1 MHLDTSS
8 FPAYL
13 RSLNINVPVTT
24 RGRQMIPGPP
34 APFFELA
41 LRLGLG
47 ALILDTPQNRSIL
60 ARINVPPETLAYMSR
75 RLRSRRQWR
84 AEWEA
89 LAGPHL
95 AAADEAVARD
105 DRENA
110 VREIKAALALLGVA
124 YSGDG
129 YYIHMPMRERREAL
143 PTFQRLYTMLN
154 EMAGERVERLSFDHS
169 RGATVGLLHFPPHL
183 PEGLRSTLVGIETSK
198 PSGRS
203 PYPALLAIHPLAS
216 DKESFDHA
224 LSLFRE
230 AGYATFCVD
239 LSAHGDSFDGPR
251 LKPDDELIG
260 AAALEMLAAHPEIDP
275 DRLGVMGGSLG
286 AFYALRTAA
295 LNPRVKACL
304 AFSSPFDVGKGLPE
318 AVPGIQEHFAHVVG
332 APSIRESFVTAKPY
346 HLREVLGNI
355 KCPVALVHGT
365 EDHIC
370 DFTASY
376 EIARRVKSPLSIF
389 PLPGVDH
396 EASSPSTP
404 ALAGPGIAW
413 LRGVL

>member
-1 MHLDTSS
+1 
-8 FPAYL
+8 
-13 RSLNINVPVTT
+13 
-24 RGRQMIPGPP
+24 MIPGPP

-60 ARINVPPETLAYMSR
+60 VRTGVLPETLAYVSP

-89 LAGPHL
+89 LAGSHL
-95 AAADEAVARD
+95 AADQAMARD

-110 VREIKAALALLGVA
+110 VREIRAALALLGVA
-124 YSGDG
+124 YGGDG
-129 YYIHMPMRERREAL
+129 YYIHMPMHERREAL
-143 PTFQRLYTMLN
+143 PTFQRLYAMLN
-154 EMAGERVERLSFDHS
+154 EMAGERVERVSFDHP
-169 RGATVGLLHFPPHL
+169 RGTTAGLLHFPPHL

-203 PYPALLAIHPLAS
+203 RSPALLAIHPLAS

-230 AGYATFCVD
+230 AGYVTFCID
-239 LSAHGDSFDGPR
+239 LPAHGDAFDGPR
-251 LKPDDELIG
+251 LKPDDEIVG

-295 LNPRVKACL
+295 LSPHAKACL
-304 AFSSPFDVGKGLPE
+304 AFASPFDAGKGLPE
-318 AVPGIQEHFAHVVG
+318 SVPGIQEHFAHVIG
-332 APSIRESFVTAKPY
+332 APSIKESLVMAKPF
-346 HLREVLGNI
+346 HLRDVLDNI
-355 KCPVALVHGT
+355 KCPVALVCST
-365 EDHIC
+365 QDHIC
-370 DFTASY
+370 DFTTSY
-376 EIARRVKSPLSIF
+376 QVARRVRSPLSVF
-389 PLPGVDH
+389 PLVGADH

-404 ALAGPGIAW
+404 ALAGAGVRW